1 MEEFEWDADKDIKN
15 QEKHGVSFELA
26 QHAFLDPYRIF
37 AEDQTHSSGEK
48 RYYCF
53 GRVKDGILTVRF
65 THRAHKIRIIG
76 AGFWRKGRK
85 TYETQS

>member
-1 MEEFEWDADKDIKN
+1 MDEFEWDVDKDIKN

-26 QHAFLDPYRIF
+26 QYAFLDPRRLF
-37 AEDQTHSSGEK
+37 AEDQTHSDGEK

-85 TYETQS
+85 VYETQS